1 MIKYGIAS
9 MSKKI
14 YMKPTMQCIEMAL
27 TNVLCT
33 SMPGSDKFHK
43 VDSYDTEQEG
53 VSNNPYDAIRG
64 TYCNS
69 YNIFVGVKTPFHHQK
84 QGNRPN

>member
-9 MSKKI
+9 MSKKT

-53 VSNNPYDAIRG
+53 VSNNPYDDTWDIL
-64 TYCNS
+64 
-69 YNIFVGVKTPFHHQK
+69 
-84 QGNRPN
+84 

>member
-27 TNVLCT
+27 TKVLCT
-33 SMPGSDKFHK
+33 SIPGSDKFHN
-43 VDSYDTEQEG
+43 VDYYDTEQ
-53 VSNNPYDAIRG
+53 
-64 TYCNS
+64 
-69 YNIFVGVKTPFHHQK
+69 
-84 QGNRPN
+84 

>member
-1 MIKYGIAS
+1 MIKYGTAS

-14 YMKPTMQCIEMAL
+14 YMKPTMQCIEIVQ

-43 VDSYDTEQEG
+43 VDSYDTEQED
-53 VSNNPYDAIRG
+53 VSDKPYNDTWDIL
-64 TYCNS
+64 
-69 YNIFVGVKTPFHHQK
+69 
-84 QGNRPN
+84 

>member
-1 MIKYGIAS
+1 MIKYGTAS

-14 YMKPTMQCIEMAL
+14 YMKPTMQCIEMVQ

-43 VDSYDTEQEG
+43 VDSYDTEQED
-53 VSNNPYDAIRG
+53 VSDKPYNDTWYIL
-64 TYCNS
+64 
-69 YNIFVGVKTPFHHQK
+69 
-84 QGNRPN
+84 